1 MNLLDKL
8 KEDTIILLLQ
18 SSTHSGVIR
27 ELLVHLQKLE
37 VLLGTSKLF
46 SNITNKEEILPS
58 AAGRGIAYPHTTSV
72 EVNELVCILGISKNG
87 IDFNSPDR
95 QLCHL
100 ILMTLSP
107 DEDPS
112 EHRKFITRFRT
123 MCNNPDV
130 RFDILDAPQNNN
142 IIDIIQKWEEN
153 GAQTDDIP

>member
-8 KEDTIILLLQ
+8 KEDTILLPLQ
-18 SSTHSGVIR
+18 SSTHAEAIR

-37 VLLGTSKLF
+37 VLSATSKLF
-46 SNITNKEEILPS
+46 SNITNKEELLSS
-58 AAGRGIAYPHTTSV
+58 AGGGGIAYPHSTSM
-72 EVNELVCILGISKNG
+72 EVDELVCVLGISKKG

-107 DEDPS
+107 DEDPC

-130 RFDILDAPQNNN
+130 RLELLESSQNNN

-153 GAQTDDIP
+153 GAQTDDIS

>member
-8 KEDTIILLLQ
+8 KEDTILLPLQ
-18 SSTHSGVIR
+18 SSTQAGTIQ

-37 VLLGTSKLF
+37 ILSATSKLF
-46 SNITNKEEILPS
+46 SNITNKEELLSS
-58 AAGRGIAYPHTTSV
+58 AAGRGIAYPHSISM
-72 EVNELVCILGISKNG
+72 EVDELVCVLGVSQNG

-130 RFDILDAPQNNN
+130 RFELLDATQNKN
-142 IIDIIQKWEEN
+142 IIDIIQRWEEN
-153 GAQTDDIP
+153 GTLTDDIS

>member
-8 KEDTIILLLQ
+8 KEDTILFPLQ
-18 SSTHSGVIR
+18 SSTQAEAIR

-37 VLLGTSKLF
+37 VLSATSKLF
-46 SNITNKEEILPS
+46 SNITNKEELLSS
-58 AAGRGIAYPHTTSV
+58 AGGGGIAYPHSISM
-72 EVNELVCILGISKNG
+72 EVDELVCILGISKNG
-87 IDFNSPDR
+87 IDFNSPDQ

-100 ILMTLSP
+100 ILMALIP

-130 RFDILDAPQNNN
+130 RFELLEASQNNN

-153 GAQTDDIP
+153 GAQTDDIS

>member
-8 KEDTIILLLQ
+8 KEDTILLPLQ
-18 SSTHSGVIR
+18 SSTQAEAIR
-27 ELLVHLQKLE
+27 ELLVHLQKLK
-37 VLLGTSKLF
+37 VLSTTRKLF
-46 SNITNKEEILPS
+46 SNITNKEELLSS
-58 AAGRGIAYPHTTSV
+58 AAGRGIAYPHSLSM
-72 EVNELVCILGISKNG
+72 EVNELVCVLGISKNG

-123 MCNNPDV
+123 MCNNPDI
-130 RFDILDAPQNNN
+130 RFDILDAQQNNN

-153 GAQTDDIP
+153 EAQIDDIS